1 MWYTFYRKTNERI
14 AMDEKSILEVAF
26 EWICECGA
34 YERLKKQCE
43 NYTTDISVRYNMPEI
58 FSCEGSNC
66 I

>member
-1 MWYTFYRKTNERI
+1 
-14 AMDEKSILEVAF
+14 MDEKSILEVAF

-34 YERLKKQCE
+34 YEQLKKQYE
-43 NYTTDISVRYNMPEI
+43 NYAADVTVRYNMSEA

>member
-1 MWYTFYRKTNERI
+1 
-14 AMDEKSILEVAF
+14 MDEKSTLEVAF

-34 YERLKKQCE
+34 YEQLKKQCE
-43 NYTTDISVRYNMPEI
+43 NYATDISVRYKFNMPEA